1 MGQESRGRVCQSSE
15 WQKALPTWEVKLL
28 EKGVD
33 SLKSSNLIGV
43 IVQSID
49 KPAFEFSFGS
59 IPCSA
64 FWITAVGTL
73 NEEININL

>member
-1 MGQESRGRVCQSSE
+1 MTESPPNLR
-15 WQKALPTWEVKLL
+15 EVKPF
-28 EKGVD
+28 EKEVA
-33 SLKSSNLIGV
+33 SLKKSSNLIGV
-43 IVQSID
+43 MVQSID

-73 NEEININL
+73 DEEININL